1 MEGMG
6 MEGCTVTSLIVRK
19 VELSLERDGNE
30 RGKGG
35 SSVSNS
41 TASLITLSEKKDN
54 LRIGI
59 HYLFLQ
65 RD

>member
-1 MEGMG
+1 MEGMR
-6 MEGCTVTSLIVRK
+6 MEGRAVTSLIVRK
-19 VELSLERDGNE
+19 VEPSSERDGNE
-30 RGKGG
+30 RGEGG

-41 TASLITLSEKKDN
+41 TASLVTVSEKKDN
-54 LRIGI
+54 PRIGI